1 MSKKLLI
8 TEKQFNNVVESI
20 IGDTL
25 TSVINNPNKIKFD
38 RLVNILF
45 NSRNE
50 SWDPSAAKKLFNK
63 KSSMRD
69 LASAIISW
77 AKKNRSFNPTLLK
90 TAISTIFRE
99 SKGESAM
106 LYLNPKEVLGMLHN
120 IFGGEHSQGYAQI
133 RPSTAKQYGIDMD
146 SLYTFGGSLD
156 AVYKMLSRNYQI
168 AKKYYSGPTVT
179 IYKNNKLT
187 KIPAIGGDAALHMTI
202 AAHNAGSGILNN
214 WCETNLPGIA
224 NKCSEP
230 QRVPDKS
237 KPKKI
242 AITKKNKKI
251 DNYFP
256 NIGGVHKYTPQFRK
270 SFDKLGPVPEIIKNL
285 ISSTEITKLYKK
297 PNKISSGIA

>member
-1 MSKKLLI
+1 
-8 TEKQFNNVVESI
+8 
-20 IGDTL
+20 
-25 TSVINNPNKIKFD
+25 
-38 RLVNILF
+38 
-45 NSRNE
+45 
-50 SWDPSAAKKLFNK
+50 
-63 KSSMRD
+63 
-69 LASAIISW
+69 
-77 AKKNRSFNPTLLK
+77 
-90 TAISTIFRE
+90 
-99 SKGESAM
+99 
-106 LYLNPKEVLGMLHN
+106 
-120 IFGGEHSQGYAQI
+120 
-133 RPSTAKQYGIDMD
+133 
-146 SLYTFGGSLD
+146 
-156 AVYKMLSRNYQI
+156 
-168 AKKYYSGPTVT
+168 
-179 IYKNNKLT
+179 
-187 KIPAIGGDAALHMTI
+187 MTI